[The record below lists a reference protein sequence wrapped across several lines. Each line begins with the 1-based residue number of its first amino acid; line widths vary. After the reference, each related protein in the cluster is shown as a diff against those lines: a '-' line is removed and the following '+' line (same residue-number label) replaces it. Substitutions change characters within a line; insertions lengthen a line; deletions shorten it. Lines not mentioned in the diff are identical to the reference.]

1 MDKIS
6 VIIPVYNIASY
17 LQRCL
22 DSVISQTYKNLE
34 IIVVNDGSLDNSLEI
49 LEEYAIRDERVV
61 VLNKEN
67 GGVTSCRREGLANA
81 QGKYIFFLDGDDWL
95 ESESLERLY
104 LLGKQQDADII
115 VGNAYYSTD
124 NEDIEMF
131 STNFDVLSSKEFIHS
146 LAIGKQPWCL
156 WMKLIK
162 KSICHKMVIPDGLSM
177 AEDMLGVL
185 QLSFYA
191 RVIAKSS
198 YYGYHYYQRQGAATK
213 TPTKKHAM
221 DALLAAK
228 YVSDFFKARNVY
240 SDYFDDIA
248 IINLRCLL
256 TCCNQGGI
264 DREESLV
271 KQIYSD
277 FYRTKYLKFLIWQH
291 RLILAGFKRGINFYR
306 ILFFIRRLHIGF

>member
-1 MDKIS
+1 M
-6 VIIPVYNIASY
+6 
-17 LQRCL
+17 
-22 DSVISQTYKNLE
+22 
-34 IIVVNDGSLDNSLEI
+34 
-49 LEEYAIRDERVV
+49 
-61 VLNKEN
+61 
-67 GGVTSCRREGLANA
+67 
-81 QGKYIFFLDGDDWL
+81 

-104 LLGKQQDADII
+104 LLGKEQDADII

-162 KSICHKMVIPDGLSM
+162 KSICYKMVIPDGLSM

-191 RVIAKSS
+191 RVIAKSN
-198 YYGYHYYQRQGAATK
+198 YHGYHYYQRQGAATK

-228 YVSDFFKARNVY
+228 YVSDFFKAKNAY

-256 TCCNQGGI
+256 TCCNQGGV
-264 DREESLV
+264 DRKESLV

-277 FYRTKYLKFLIWQH
+277 FYRTRYLKFLIWQH

>member
-104 LLGKQQDADII
+104 LLGKEQDADII

-162 KSICHKMVIPDGLSM
+162 KSICYKMVIPDGLSM

-191 RVIAKSS
+191 RVIAKSN
-198 YYGYHYYQRQGAATK
+198 YHGYHYYQRQGCCNKNSNEKACDGCVIGRK
-213 TPTKKHAM
+213 
-221 DALLAAK
+221 
-228 YVSDFFKARNVY
+228 VCIRFFKAKNAY

-256 TCCNQGGI
+256 TCCNQG
-264 DREESLV
+264 E
-271 KQIYSD
+271 
-277 FYRTKYLKFLIWQH
+277 
-291 RLILAGFKRGINFYR
+291 
-306 ILFFIRRLHIGF
+306 